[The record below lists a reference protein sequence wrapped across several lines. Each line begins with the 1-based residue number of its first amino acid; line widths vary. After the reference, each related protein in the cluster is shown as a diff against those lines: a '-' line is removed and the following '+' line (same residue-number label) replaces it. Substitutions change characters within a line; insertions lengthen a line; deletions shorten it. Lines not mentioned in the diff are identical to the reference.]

1 MQLPGLTE
9 MLEAIRI
16 TTLSLGAAV
25 ALALGLLPR
34 LACRRYAQAIASGRD
49 RSAARWA
56 RAAGLSGRR

>member
-1 MQLPGLTE
+1 

-34 LACRRYAQAIASGRD
+34 LACRRYAQAVASGRD